1 MVENEDLCEKVRA
14 AQTLSRKV
22 RRSHH
27 DFGFIS
33 AFKSSYQDSVKA
45 RQFETELAHI
55 KDEFERLRLAY
66 ESTKEHINAME
77 ARLKPDAGDQT
88 EMVILRM
95 TMMTM
100 KSLKLMIKVKRLTKE
115 TAELRTELA
124 GLKAGLSTG
133 KGESGT
139 EKWGEAGQVVCLFSK
154 LALRF
159 FLPFFKIGWPGF
171 LPF

>member
-22 RRSHH
+22 RSCSNLTMTLGLSVH
-27 DFGFIS
+27 
-33 AFKSSYQDSVKA
+33 SYQDSVKA

-88 EMVILRM
+88 EKVILTR
-95 TMMTM
+95 
-100 KSLKLMIKVKRLTKE
+100 
-115 TAELRTELA
+115 LRTY
-124 GLKAGLSTG
+124 LS
-133 KGESGT
+133 
-139 EKWGEAGQVVCLFSK
+139 
-154 LALRF
+154 
-159 FLPFFKIGWPGF
+159 
-171 LPF
+171 

>member
-1 MVENEDLCEKVRA
+1 MKEWTGRISAQSLNSELKMATPPGDEIWAQKCHELDFQVVALVLILLVLLFQLRLMKLFQVALLKEERSNLMVENEDLCEKVRA

-88 EMVILRM
+88 EKVILTR
-95 TMMTM
+95 
-100 KSLKLMIKVKRLTKE
+100 
-115 TAELRTELA
+115 LRTYL
-124 GLKAGLSTG
+124 LS
-133 KGESGT
+133 
-139 EKWGEAGQVVCLFSK
+139 
-154 LALRF
+154 
-159 FLPFFKIGWPGF
+159 
-171 LPF
+171 

>member
-88 EMVILRM
+88 EKVIL
-95 TMMTM
+95 
-100 KSLKLMIKVKRLTKE
+100 KRL
-115 TAELRTELA
+115 RTH
-124 GLKAGLSTG
+124 LS
-133 KGESGT
+133 
-139 EKWGEAGQVVCLFSK
+139 
-154 LALRF
+154 
-159 FLPFFKIGWPGF
+159 
-171 LPF
+171 

>member
-1 MVENEDLCEKVRA
+1 M
-14 AQTLSRKV
+14 TLGLSV
-22 RRSHH
+22 H
-27 DFGFIS
+27 
-33 AFKSSYQDSVKA
+33 SYQDSVKA

-88 EMVILRM
+88 EKVILRM

-133 KGESGT
+133 KGESGA
-139 EKWGEAGQVVCLFSK
+139 EKWGEAGQVFFLFSK
-154 LALRF
+154 LACQVF
-159 FLPFFKIGWPGF
+159 FLFSKLAGQIFFLFSKLAGQVVF
-171 LPF
+171 LFSKLAGQVFCLFEN